1 MSDEEQAQPMTK
13 ERSMLLDDWR
23 MVNAKLYREHRRVP
37 VNWTSIHFLEAKK
50 ADLEA
55 RLLKLNMEMSDE

>member
-1 MSDEEQAQPMTK
+1 
-13 ERSMLLDDWR
+13 

-37 VNWTSIHFLEAKK
+37 VNWGSIHFLEAKK

-55 RLLKLNMEMSDE
+55 RLQKLNEGNSDE